1 MKDVSEEII
10 INAMMH
16 TLKILTAVQKGII
29 FLGRNDHL
37 NNDENKEKEEEK
49 KNENNPNIK
58 KDKDVPNQKKKKMTK
73 AENLKK
79 MKKK

>member
-49 KNENNPNIK
+49 RMKIIQILK
-58 KDKDVPNQKKKKMTK
+58 RTKMSQIKKKMTK

-79 MKKK
+79 IKKK